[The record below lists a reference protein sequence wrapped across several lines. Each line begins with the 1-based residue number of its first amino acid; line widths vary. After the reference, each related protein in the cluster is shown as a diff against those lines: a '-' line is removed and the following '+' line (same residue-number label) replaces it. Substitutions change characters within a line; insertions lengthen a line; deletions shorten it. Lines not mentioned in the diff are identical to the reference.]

1 MSDPKRMSKN
11 DRLRHDR
18 LTFYKDD
25 VEKIDKLLAEFLRL
39 SGAKCALLIDK
50 EGHLVTRR
58 GEAVG
63 TSMEAIA
70 ALVAGSFAATKEMA
84 RLLGESE
91 FTIMFHQGARDSIQ
105 LQLVGNRTL
114 LAVLFDERTNM
125 GLVRFYAQEASQ
137 HIAVVLGE
145 IETRPEVE
153 DQGLGKNFS
162 ADASAALENLF

>member
-1 MSDPKRMSKN
+1 MSREQNLRNNRLVFYEN
-11 DRLRHDR
+11 DVHRLDGE
-18 LTFYKDD
+18 LDTFL
-25 VEKIDKLLAEFLRL
+25 EL
-39 SGAKCALLIDK
+39 SSARCALLIDK

-91 FTIMFHQGARDSIQ
+91 FTVMFHQGARDSIQ

-137 HIAVVLGE
+137 HIAVILGE
-145 IETRPEVE
+145 IENRPQSE
-153 DQGLGKNFS
+153 DQGLSKNFS

>member
-1 MSDPKRMSKN
+1 MSREQNLRSSRLVFYEN
-11 DRLRHDR
+11 DVHRLDSE
-18 LTFYKDD
+18 LDTFL
-25 VEKIDKLLAEFLRL
+25 EL
-39 SGAKCALLIDK
+39 SSARCALLIDK

-91 FTIMFHQGARDSIQ
+91 FTVMFHQGARDSIQ

-137 HIAVVLGE
+137 HIEVVLTE
-145 IETRPEVE
+145 IEGRPEGE
-153 DQGLGKNFS
+153 SQGLDQNFS

>member
-1 MSDPKRMSKN
+1 MSREQNLRQNRMVFYEN
-11 DRLRHDR
+11 DVHRLDTE
-18 LTFYKDD
+18 LDTFL
-25 VEKIDKLLAEFLRL
+25 EL
-39 SGAKCALLIDK
+39 SSARCALLIDK

-91 FTIMFHQGARDSIQ
+91 FTVMFHQGARDSIQ

-137 HIAVVLGE
+137 HIEVVLNE
-145 IETRPEVE
+145 IENRPEGE
-153 DQGLGKNFS
+153 SQGGLDQNFS

>member
-1 MSDPKRMSKN
+1 MSREQNLRNSRLVFYEN
-11 DRLRHDR
+11 DVHRLDSE
-18 LTFYKDD
+18 LDTFL
-25 VEKIDKLLAEFLRL
+25 EL
-39 SGAKCALLIDK
+39 SSARCALLIDK

-91 FTIMFHQGARDSIQ
+91 FTVMFHQGARDSIQ

-137 HIAVVLGE
+137 HIAVILGE
-145 IETRPEVE
+145 IETRPESE

>member
-1 MSDPKRMSKN
+1 MSREQNLRNTRLVFYEN
-11 DRLRHDR
+11 DVHRLDSE
-18 LTFYKDD
+18 LDTFL
-25 VEKIDKLLAEFLRL
+25 EL
-39 SGAKCALLIDK
+39 SSARCALLIDK

-58 GEAVG
+58 GEVVG

-91 FTIMFHQGARDSIQ
+91 FTVMFHQGARDSIQ

-137 HIAVVLGE
+137 HIAVVLNE
-145 IETRPEVE
+145 IENRPESA
-153 DQGLGKNFS
+153 DDGLSKNFS
-162 ADASAALENLF
+162 ADASAALDNLF

>member
-1 MSDPKRMSKN
+1 MSREQNLRNSRLVFYEN
-11 DRLRHDR
+11 DVHRLDSE
-18 LTFYKDD
+18 LDTFL
-25 VEKIDKLLAEFLRL
+25 EL
-39 SGAKCALLIDK
+39 SSARCALLIDK

-91 FTIMFHQGARDSIQ
+91 FTVMFHQGARDSIQ

-145 IETRPEVE
+145 IESRPESE